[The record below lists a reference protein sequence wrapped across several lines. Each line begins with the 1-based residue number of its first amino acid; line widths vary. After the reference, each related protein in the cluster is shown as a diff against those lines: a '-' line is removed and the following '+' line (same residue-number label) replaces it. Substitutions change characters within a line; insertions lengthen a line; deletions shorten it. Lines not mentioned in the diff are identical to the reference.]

1 MCHMSEFETSGAKI
15 LRLGSLYAISNALL
29 EQIMVIKSLLTVPTI
44 QYSSNHTIL
53 ATFLQP
59 GNWGKEHLSS
69 FPQRHSFLGSSPL
82 LPLLHS
88 VFHLTAIAPLL
99 SPSLFLPLHQRGQ
112 SKTTTIMGCRTLSL
126 SSLPSTHYS
135 SFSNFEWDI
144 EERASERVC
153 VC

>member
-1 MCHMSEFETSGAKI
+1 MKQAGLKQRDLVQCT
-15 LRLGSLYAISNALL
+15 AIRNTLL

-53 ATFLQP
+53 TTFLQP

-99 SPSLFLPLHQRGQ
+99 SLFLPLHQRGQ
-112 SKTTTIMGCRTLSL
+112 SKTTTIMGCRPLSSSL
-126 SSLPSTHYS
+126 SALPSTHYS